1 MGIKDRLDMVI
12 KYLGVS
18 GRSFA
23 KECGFSESYYA
34 TINEGIGADKLN
46 KILSK
51 HPELSARWILT
62 GEGEMLRDDGNN
74 NLKNIE
80 DMEKL
85 LEILR
90 MAMEQ
95 NRALISIIEKLTHK
109 PFEQRL

>member
-1 MGIKDRLDMVI
+1 MGLKDRLI
-12 KYLGVS
+12 LITKELKLS
-18 GRSFA
+18 GRAFE
-23 KECGFSESYYA
+23 KECGLTNGAFA
-34 TINEGIGADKLN
+34 GFGDRIGADILN
-46 KILSK
+46 KIIGRY
-51 HPELSARWILT
+51 PQFSARWILT